1 MFIKIFSFVTKIS
14 TDFLGTRDHSKS
26 QSHDERHF
34 MNILFSCAYFEKSIG
49 HSLSSLFRRRS
60 FSLALCASQMD
71 VTFRETRKRDPED
84 EAEVLDQDQQQRVID
99 ELEENYKQMVRT
111 QEIAFTGII
120 GFASAACLVIGYI
133 SGLHIPFLLSS
144 FAFMA
149 LIPCH
154 MLNKRWLWGLAI
166 SLEVVAIVSAVLNVA
181 ETGVGMW
188 IGLHGV
194 YFLVVFF
201 FFSSQ
206 KFVKSMPERIQ
217 NLHKLKYGAKLA

>member
-1 MFIKIFSFVTKIS
+1 
-14 TDFLGTRDHSKS
+14 
-26 QSHDERHF
+26 
-34 MNILFSCAYFEKSIG
+34 
-49 HSLSSLFRRRS
+49 
-60 FSLALCASQMD
+60 MD

-99 ELEENYKQMVRT
+99 ELEANYKQMVRT

-133 SGLHIPFLLSS
+133 SGLHVPFLLSS

-154 MLNKRWLWGLAI
+154 MLNKQWLWGLAG

-194 YFLVVFF
+194 YFLVIFF